1 YFHKQIQQLEE
12 PNQLFDRIQSYLP
25 KEHEALR
32 WLSIYREELSA
43 LCEAQIC
50 MAEGL
55 MSLVSGKQPNGQYPE
70 EVMMTKEMLDQLPL
84 ESGTAIDHL
93 QLFYQEI
100 QQLQSQMRLTFEII
114 QESWTNQMRIDLA
127 SLYSL
132 FDQLDKQ
139 YLLMDQWLEDWRDH
153 LIHWFVPGN
162 TAQQMIFHLHDF
174 QAAMLPSTVWY
185 PRYDRI
191 LYIGGTLKIGPNR
204 HYLSK

>member
-1 YFHKQIQQLEE
+1 
-12 PNQLFDRIQSYLP
+12 
-25 KEHEALR
+25 
-32 WLSIYREELSA
+32 
-43 LCEAQIC
+43 
-50 MAEGL
+50 
-55 MSLVSGKQPNGQYPE
+55 PE

-204 HYLSK
+204 HYLSKRLGIEAAPLKVIAS